1 MEYGFVRKESGGV
14 PFYCVPRFLEAGGLA
29 HGFTTR
35 AGGVSEGAFATLNV
49 GLRRADK
56 KENIMENLRR
66 ATEAVGGTFSHLVI
80 SHQVH
85 GTVIR
90 HVTERDAGEGAR
102 GELNTPECDALMTD
116 TPGIPLLTGYADCVP
131 VALYDPKRKVI
142 AAVHAGWRGT
152 ADRIAYHSVKE
163 MCAYYGSDPADIL
176 AGIGASIGKCCFEID
191 RDVADEFPAEYVEK
205 STQKEGKFYADLW
218 RYNADQL
225 KEAGVLDQNI
235 TLAGVCTVCRNDIY
249 FSSRAQQKKMGN
261 HGLIMELT
269 K

>member
-1 MEYGFVRKESGGV
+1 M
-14 PFYCVPRFLEAGGLA
+14 CVPQFLEAGGVL

-35 AGGVSEGAFATLNV
+35 AGGVSEGPFATLNV
-49 GLRRADK
+49 GLRRADRR
-56 KENIMENLRR
+56 EHILENLRR
-66 ATEAVGGTFSHLVI
+66 ATCAVGGTFPNLVI

-90 HVTERDAGEGAR
+90 HVTEKDAGEGAR

-116 TPGIPLLTGYADCVP
+116 VAGIPLLTGYADCVP
-131 VALYDPKRKVI
+131 VALYDPKRRVI

-152 ADRIAYHSVKE
+152 ADRIAYLSVRE
-163 MCAYYGSDPADIL
+163 MCEYYGSDPRDIL

-191 RDVADEFPAEYVEK
+191 ADVAECFPTGYVEK
-205 STQKEGKFYADLW
+205 STRAANKYYADLW

-225 KEAGVLDQNI
+225 KEAGVSDAHI
-235 TLAGVCTVCRNDIY
+235 TLSGECTVCRNDIY

-261 HGLIMELT
+261 HGLIMEL
-269 K
+269 KK